1 VNILL
6 VASEVT
12 PFAKSGGLADVAGA
26 LPRALRRLGHDV
38 RIVLPCY
45 RSVHQRFSLEE
56 TGISIKATVDGRSRR
71 AEVRQTTLDDVPVY
85 LLDQPR
91 YFDRDGL
98 YGSAAGDYPDNA
110 ERFGFFCRAVLELPR
125 RLDWRPD
132 VLHCNDW
139 QSGLVPV
146 LLQTASPQDPFY
158 AATGSL
164 LTIHNLGYQGVFPV
178 SILES
183 LGLDPHLLN
192 PAALEYWGQLSFLKG
207 GVVFADRVNTV
218 SETYCLETLTKEYGF
233 GFEGILRARG
243 PAYSG
248 ILNGLDEQQWNPATD
263 TALAQAYS
271 AADLTG
277 KTACKRALQEELGLT
292 VDPDQPLLAMV
303 TRLDTQKG
311 LDLVEQAWEGLL
323 ERKVQLVL
331 LGTGEEKHMRFFAG
345 VQGHHPEQVSINL
358 EFDDALSRRIYAGS
372 DLFLMPSRYEPCGL
386 GQLIALRY
394 GCIPVVRRTG
404 GLADTVTDPAEDAAT
419 ANGFTF
425 GEPSPL
431 SLLVAVDR
439 TLDLYRQPQRWLAMV
454 RRGMRQDFSWDR
466 SAQRYL
472 ELYRQA
478 QEARHG

>member
-6 VASEVT
+6 ISSEVA

-45 RSVHQRFSLEE
+45 RTVHQRFSLEE
-56 TGISIKATVDGRSRR
+56 TDISIKATVDGRSRR

-85 LLDQPR
+85 LIDQPR

-98 YGSAAGDYPDNA
+98 YGTADGDFPDNA
-110 ERFGFFCRAVLELPR
+110 ERFGFFCRAAVELPR

-146 LLQTASPQDPFY
+146 LLRTDHPQDRFY

-164 LTIHNLGYQGVFPV
+164 LTIHNLGYQGVFPA
-178 SILES
+178 STLER
-183 LGLDPHLLN
+183 LGLDPHLLH

-218 SETYCLETLTKEYGF
+218 SETYCRETLTPAYGF
-233 GFEGILRARG
+233 GFDGILRARG
-243 PAYSG
+243 AAYSG
-248 ILNGLDEQQWNPATD
+248 ILNGLDQRQWNPATD
-263 TALAQAYS
+263 AALAHPYS
-271 AADLTG
+271 DDDLAG

-311 LDLVEQAWEGLL
+311 LDLVEAAWERLL
-323 ERKVQLVL
+323 ARKLQLVL
-331 LGTGEEKHMRFFAG
+331 LGTGEEKHRRFFAEM
-345 VQGHHPEQVSINL
+345 QERQPEQVAIHLS
-358 EFDDALSRRIYAGS
+358 FDDALSRRIYAGS
-372 DLFLMPSRYEPCGL
+372 DLFLMPSHYEPCGL

-404 GLADTVTDPAEDAAT
+404 GLADTVTDPAEDAAA

-431 SLLVAVDR
+431 SLLVSVDR
-439 TLDLYRQPQRWLAMV
+439 ALDLYRQPQRWLAMV
-454 RRGMRQDFSWDR
+454 RRGMRQDFSWNR
-466 SAQRYL
+466 SAQHYL

-478 QEARHG
+478 KEARDV